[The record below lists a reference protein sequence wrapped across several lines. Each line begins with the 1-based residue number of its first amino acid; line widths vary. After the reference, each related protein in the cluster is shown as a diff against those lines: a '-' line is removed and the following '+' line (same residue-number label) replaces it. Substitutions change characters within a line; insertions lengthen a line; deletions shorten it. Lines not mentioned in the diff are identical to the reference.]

1 MDKQRVVYTPQG
13 GVCSK
18 MMIVEAKDNRITE
31 VQILGG
37 CDGNLQGLSKLL
49 VGMPVN
55 EAINR
60 MEGINCRQRGSSCPD
75 QLAQALKKIK

>member
-1 MDKQRVVYTPQG
+1 MEKQRVVHTPEG

-18 MMIVEAKDNRITE
+18 MMIVEAENNTITD
-31 VQILGG
+31 VQVVGG

-49 VGMPVN
+49 IGMPVH

-60 MEGINCRQRGSSCPD
+60 MDGINCRQRGSSCPD
-75 QLAQALKKIK
+75 QLAQALKK